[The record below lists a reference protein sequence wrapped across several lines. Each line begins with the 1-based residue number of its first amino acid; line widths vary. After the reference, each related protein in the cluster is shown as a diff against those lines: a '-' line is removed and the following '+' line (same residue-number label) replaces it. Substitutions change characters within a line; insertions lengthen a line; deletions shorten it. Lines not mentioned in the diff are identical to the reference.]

1 MTIFPKVLLYHSV
14 IGNKYSI
21 KKTDY
26 GAHSIDEFKLQMKF
40 LKKILIFITADEF
53 VSKIKEKKTFKKKE
67 CLLTIDDGYRN
78 IICNILPVLEEW
90 QIPALIFINDAHIR
104 ETKWLWFNRFHALRL
119 RGEVTLE
126 RLQDFAQLN
135 LKETNAL
142 LEEWGAPDANSTTS
156 KTEQELFDGM
166 NEKELS
172 QLCTH
177 PLITIG
183 GHTSAHLRMPNETNE
198 VLLKDIKDNKT
209 YLEQFTGY
217 PLQHFA
223 YPEGFTD
230 QRSSAIVSECGYRYG
245 YMATPVKPKQV
256 DLLAIPRIGIYRSG
270 IVYLAAKLIR
280 GYR

>member
-1 MTIFPKVLLYHSV
+1 MALYPKTLLYHAV
-14 IGNKYSI
+14 ISNTNSADSSG
-21 KKTDY
+21 Y
-26 GAHSIDEFKLQMKF
+26 GSHRIIAFRNHLNA
-40 LKKILIFITADEF
+40 LKKIIRFLSA
-53 VSKIKEKKTFKKKE
+53 KEVEERWQKGQKFTSRE

-78 IICNILPVLEEW
+78 IISNILPVLEEW
-90 QIPALIFINDAHIR
+90 QIPALIFVNDAHIR

-119 RGEVTLE
+119 RGKARYEQ
-126 RLQDFAQLN
+126 LQDFAQLN
-135 LKETNAL
+135 LEETNAL

-156 KTEQELFDGM
+156 ETEQELFDGM
-166 NEKELS
+166 NERELS

>member
-21 KKTDY
+21 KNTDY

-53 VSKIKEKKTFKKKE
+53 ISKIKEKKPFKNKE

-135 LKETNAL
+135 LKETNDL
-142 LEEWGAPDANSTTS
+142 LRKLGAPDANNTAS
-156 KTEQELFDGM
+156 EIERELFDGM
-166 NEKELS
+166 NENELR
-172 QLCTH
+172 QICNH

-183 GHTSAHLRMPNETNE
+183 GHTSAHLRMPNETDE
-198 VLLKDIKDNKT
+198 VLLNDIKENKT

-230 QRSSAIVSECGYRYG
+230 QRSAGIIAASGYHYG
-245 YMATPVKPKQV
+245 YLAAPETSKQL
-256 DLLAIPRIGIYRSG
+256 DLLRIPRTGIYRGG
-270 IVYLAAKLIR
+270 IVYLAAKLTR
-280 GYR
+280 G